1 MLPTKRQQFEK
12 RQLKYKKALA
22 DARSTSPLADT
33 PSEYPSFITYDPII
47 MKSQAEK
54 CTKTTDLVKQ
64 WETVNRY
71 IPAEAM
77 YLIPFNNLKDC
88 FSSSLAA
95 KYLGEEH
102 TQQSHCCYAM
112 SLLASTLA
120 KDLIN
125 WMHQCATYV
134 ITLSGPQRK
143 ALRSYTHNSE
153 SFKTIKH
160 NETQKGWVRALTESG
175 FGIYA
180 NHTTKEYR
188 TYMPTGLET
197 GWIETSRDPSKPRF
211 KNGAQLTRIA
221 RPAGG
226 ENIKVPITF
235 PENLEGQ
242 KTILD
247 IVMSSPR
254 LTFHAIQTT
263 GESKGVR
270 PYCYVYRG
278 IQNMEDTQVFE
289 DTIYTKADHVSWE
302 CSSWTLDRDVA
313 LHFVNHKNLPHR
325 GILRLRLTSRIHAL
339 NMHCLPF
346 EGMGVASK
354 NLCLQ
359 KTWSRRVKQK
369 LTNDIEALKQT
380 QSKIPKTFGF
390 VSKYDDEAS
399 EVEVIVQP
407 MILQDLKIVD
417 VFREVNVYEAS
428 HVILLK
434 RVSEDATEA
443 SFFPYETYDA
453 EDPGTE
459 ESWATVG
466 IGEFGQKLATQLKN
480 QAAVKGLM
488 QPDDDL
494 SQHPLVKIIF
504 QTTNTAVQGL
514 SKVFGRSQTTS
525 PPTPT
530 ITNHDRNLMW
540 MARANE
546 AKTVPPR
553 RTRSRSPRRASRP
566 N

>member
-1 MLPTKRQQFEK
+1 
-12 RQLKYKKALA
+12 
-22 DARSTSPLADT
+22 
-33 PSEYPSFITYDPII
+33 
-47 MKSQAEK
+47 
-54 CTKTTDLVKQ
+54 
-64 WETVNRY
+64 
-71 IPAEAM
+71 
-77 YLIPFNNLKDC
+77 
-88 FSSSLAA
+88 
-95 KYLGEEH
+95 
-102 TQQSHCCYAM
+102 
-112 SLLASTLA
+112 
-120 KDLIN
+120 
-125 WMHQCATYV
+125 
-134 ITLSGPQRK
+134 
-143 ALRSYTHNSE
+143 
-153 SFKTIKH
+153 
-160 NETQKGWVRALTESG
+160 
-175 FGIYA
+175 
-180 NHTTKEYR
+180 
-188 TYMPTGLET
+188 
-197 GWIETSRDPSKPRF
+197 
-211 KNGAQLTRIA
+211 
-221 RPAGG
+221 
-226 ENIKVPITF
+226 
-235 PENLEGQ
+235 
-242 KTILD
+242 
-247 IVMSSPR
+247 
-254 LTFHAIQTT
+254 
-263 GESKGVR
+263 
-270 PYCYVYRG
+270 
-278 IQNMEDTQVFE
+278 
-289 DTIYTKADHVSWE
+289 
-302 CSSWTLDRDVA
+302 
-313 LHFVNHKNLPHR
+313 
-325 GILRLRLTSRIHAL
+325 
-339 NMHCLPF
+339 MHCLPF